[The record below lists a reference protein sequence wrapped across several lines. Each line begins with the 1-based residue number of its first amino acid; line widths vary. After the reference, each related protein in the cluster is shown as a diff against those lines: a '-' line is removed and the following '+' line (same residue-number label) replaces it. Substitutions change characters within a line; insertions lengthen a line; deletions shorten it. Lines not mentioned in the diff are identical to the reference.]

1 VAACLLAFNKVWWA
15 KVSDNPES
23 NGSREKASILHVCTR
38 DVLRPIR
45 DQILRVAGYNVE
57 SSETHEEALDK
68 FQGHPYD
75 LVLVDIDTQH
85 HVHAA
90 EELCQQVKTAHPK
103 QRVAFVCNWRVAIL
117 NNCPDEIVR
126 SEFDPVAFLTGV
138 AGALAEDG
146 HA

>member
-1 VAACLLAFNKVWWA
+1 
-15 KVSDNPES
+15 
-23 NGSREKASILHVCTR
+23 
-38 DVLRPIR
+38 
-45 DQILRVAGYNVE
+45 
-57 SSETHEEALDK
+57 
-68 FQGHPYD
+68 
-75 LVLVDIDTQH
+75 VLVDIDTQH